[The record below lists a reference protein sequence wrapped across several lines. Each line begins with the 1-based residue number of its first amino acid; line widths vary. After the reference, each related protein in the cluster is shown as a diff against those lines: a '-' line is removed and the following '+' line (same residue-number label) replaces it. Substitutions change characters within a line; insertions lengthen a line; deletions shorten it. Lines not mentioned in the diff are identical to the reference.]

1 MTPLPGG
8 CYCGAIRYT
17 ISLDDPASEAR
28 TSICHCGNCK
38 RFTGCNYGITTK
50 IPRSAFAIE
59 KGHEHVKVHEA
70 DNGSGVVLHREFC
83 GTCGGSLLEYG
94 ENAGDNVYVFYGT
107 MDDHARGQVEPKG
120 EFFCKLRD
128 PWMPQISGL
137 FHKEEIKN

>member
-1 MTPLPGG
+1 MPPLPGG

-17 ISLDDPASEAR
+17 ITLADPATEAR

-38 RFTGCNYGITTK
+38 RFTGCNYGIHDQG
-50 IPRSAFAIE
+50 PAVGVRAGGGQRAARARAR
-59 KGHEHVKVHEA
+59 GGQRQRREA
-70 DNGSGVVLHREFC
+70 ASRVLRDVRGQFV
-83 GTCGGSLLEYG
+83 G
-94 ENAGDNVYVFYGT
+94 ENAGDNIYVFYGT

-128 PWMPQISGL
+128 PWMPEIQGL